1 MLTSISQ
8 AYRLFLSAGSSG
20 FGIKEQ
26 KNLFSPEGGKGNRV
40 SVLIG

>member
-1 MLTSISQ
+1 MLTSIPQ
-8 AYRLFLSAGSSG
+8 DHGLFLSAGSFG

-26 KNLFSPEGGKGNRV
+26 KNLFTPEGGKGNFV